1 MLGYLVYVLFFIGMT
16 QVNCRGKDDDN
27 SIHLG
32 GSKRDDLSEF
42 YNCFQR
48 CADIN
53 SVDLKTLDDDFSD
66 DRICATLTTNKNVVN
81 FIKCYTN
88 TCKLTI
94 PTNMV
99 NPSVPTRRVDD
110 KNFNCPGFD
119 PSIFTD
125 DKPRVNTPGSNSV
138 GTPNAKSNGLS
149 RLNNGQGMS
158 LFILCVYMLF

>member
-1 MLGYLVYVLFFIGMT
+1 MACFLVYILFLIGMT
-16 QVNCRGKDDDN
+16 QVNCRGTDDFGLDD
-27 SIHLG
+27 SKLG
-32 GSKRDDLSEF
+32 NFTEF

-66 DRICATLTTNKNVVN
+66 DRICTTLTTNKNVVN
-81 FIKCYTN
+81 FMKCYIN

-119 PSIFTD
+119 PRIFTD
-125 DKPRVNTPGSNSV
+125 DNPRINTPGTDSFE
-138 GTPNAKSNGLS
+138 TPNVKSFGLS
-149 RLNNGQGMS
+149 KLNKNQGMP
-158 LFILCVYMLF
+158 LFILFVYMLL